1 MEQDQQQALP
11 QPAKPQD
18 LVQKLKPWWGV
29 TIIAM
34 LTAGTVGGALAIHY
48 AGQVAP
54 AKKLVSYQKAD
65 DSWIDHEPD
74 RVAHAEA
81 SATPAPSSRPTPA
94 AQATVAPM
102 PQYQPAAQNYTPP
115 AMPNPA
121 ADQRRQ
127 QYQKALAS
135 DLIVA
140 PSGHSQV
147 LETPRLLSAGGE
159 PIAGQDSGT
168 TQGSGPIMADPHPAS
183 PYTITAGTVIYGTL
197 ETGINSDIP
206 GDVLGRV
213 AQDVKD
219 SVTQRHVLIPQG
231 SKLIGAYSNQL
242 VPSQQRLMVKWR
254 KIVFPNGGELNL
266 ADLSGADA
274 AGYAGF
280 QDQVNHHYAKVWAPA
295 LLMSA
300 MSAGM
305 MMSEYPM
312 MSGGAY
318 GYGGAYISPG
328 QMAAMGAGQQLGQ
341 EAMSHM
347 ANVQVAPTIQIRPG
361 YHFRVLVTRDLVFSG
376 PYADGADA
384 TRGAQQ

>member
-1 MEQDQQQALP
+1 MEQQEQH
-11 QPAKPQD
+11 PAKPED
-18 LVQKLKPWWGV
+18 LVHKLKPWWGV
-29 TIIAM
+29 AIVGLLALGAM
-34 LTAGTVGGALAIHY
+34 GGALAIHY
-48 AGQVAP
+48 AGEITP
-54 AKKLVSYQKAD
+54 AKKVANYQKAD

-74 RVAHAEA
+74 RVAHASA
-81 SATPAPSSRPTPA
+81 SSTPA
-94 AQATVAPM
+94 ASLSSTPAAEAAATPM
-102 PQYQPAAQNYTPP
+102 PPYQPSGQNYVPP
-115 AMPNPA
+115 AMPNPEVE
-121 ADQRRQ
+121 QRRER
-127 QYQKALAS
+127 YEKALAS

-147 LETPRLLSAGGE
+147 LETPRLLSAGGQ
-159 PIAGQDSGT
+159 PIED
-168 TQGSGPIMADPHPAS
+168 QGIDAAQASGPIMAAPHPTS

-197 ETGINSDIP
+197 ETGINSDLP

-219 SVTQRHVLIPQG
+219 SVTERNVLIPQG
-231 SKLIGAYSNQL
+231 SKLIGAYKNQL
-242 VPSQQRLMVKWR
+242 VPSQERLMVKWR
-254 KIVFPNGGELNL
+254 RIVFPNGGEL
-266 ADLSGADA
+266 DLPDLTGADA

-318 GYGGAYISPG
+318 GYGGPYISRG

-341 EAMSHM
+341 QAMGQM
-347 ANVQVAPTIQIRPG
+347 ANVQIAPTIQIRPG

-376 PYADGADA
+376 PYADGG
-384 TRGAQQ
+384 GAQQ

>member
-1 MEQDQQQALP
+1 MEQQEQQP
-11 QPAKPQD
+11 TKPED
-18 LVQKLKPWWGV
+18 LVRKLKPWWGV
-29 TIIAM
+29 AIVGLLALGAM
-34 LTAGTVGGALAIHY
+34 VGALAIHY
-48 AGQVAP
+48 AGLVTP
-54 AKKLVSYQKAD
+54 AKKVANYQKAD

-74 RVAHAEA
+74 RVAHAAASTIPAASSSPA
-81 SATPAPSSRPTPA
+81 SAAEA
-94 AQATVAPM
+94 AATPM
-102 PQYQPAAQNYTPP
+102 PPYQPSGQSYVPP
-115 AMPNPA
+115 ATPNPA
-121 ADQRRQ
+121 AEQRRER
-127 QYQKALAS
+127 YEKALAS

-147 LETPRLLSAGGE
+147 LETPRLLSAGGQ
-159 PIAGQDSGT
+159 PIEGQGIDAE
-168 TQGSGPIMADPHPAS
+168 QASGPIMADPHPTS

-197 ETGINSDIP
+197 ETGINSDLP

-219 SVTQRHVLIPQG
+219 SVTERNILIPQG
-231 SKLIGAYSNQL
+231 SKLIGAYKNQL
-242 VPSQQRLMVKWR
+242 VPSQERLMVKWR
-254 KIVFPNGGELNL
+254 RIVFPNGGELNL
-266 ADLSGADA
+266 PDLTGADA

-318 GYGGAYISPG
+318 GYGGSYISPG
-328 QMAAMGAGQQLGQ
+328 QMAVMGAGQQLGQ

-347 ANVQVAPTIQIRPG
+347 ATVQVAPTIQIRPG

-376 PYADGADA
+376 SYEGAADA
-384 TRGAQQ
+384 PGGQP

>member
-1 MEQDQQQALP
+1 MEQQEQH
-11 QPAKPQD
+11 PAKAED
-18 LVQKLKPWWGV
+18 LVHKLKPWWGV
-29 TIIAM
+29 AILGLLAVGAM
-34 LTAGTVGGALAIHY
+34 GAALAIHY
-48 AGQVAP
+48 AGLVTPATTVAN
-54 AKKLVSYQKAD
+54 YQKAD

-74 RVAHAEA
+74 RVAHAAASTTSGASSSPAPAAEA
-81 SATPAPSSRPTPA
+81 VATP
-94 AQATVAPM
+94 M
-102 PQYQPAAQNYTPP
+102 PPYQPAGQNYVPP

-121 ADQRRQ
+121 AEQRRDR
-127 QYQKALAS
+127 YEKALAS

-147 LETPRLLSAGGE
+147 LETPRLLSAGGQ
-159 PIAGQDSGT
+159 PIEGQGIDAE
-168 TQGSGPIMADPHPAS
+168 QASGPIMADPHPTS

-197 ETGINSDIP
+197 ETGINSDLP

-219 SVTQRHVLIPQG
+219 SVTERNILIPQG
-231 SKLIGAYSNQL
+231 SKLIGAYKNQL
-242 VPSQQRLMVKWR
+242 VPSQERLMVKWR
-254 KIVFPNGGELNL
+254 RIVFPNGGELNL
-266 ADLSGADA
+266 PDLTGADA

-318 GYGGAYISPG
+318 GYGGSYISPG
-328 QMAAMGAGQQLGQ
+328 QMAVMGAGQQLGQ

-347 ANVQVAPTIQIRPG
+347 ATVQVAPTIQIRPG

-376 PYADGADA
+376 SYEGAADA
-384 TRGAQQ
+384 PGGQP